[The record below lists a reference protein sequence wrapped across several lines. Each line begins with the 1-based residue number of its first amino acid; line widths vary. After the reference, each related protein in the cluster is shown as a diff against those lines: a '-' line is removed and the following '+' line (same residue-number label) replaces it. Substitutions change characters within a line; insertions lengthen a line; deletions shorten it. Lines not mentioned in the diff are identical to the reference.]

1 MDLLELKLNLMLQRE
16 QWYKEKIMS
25 EANRKFIQ
33 AMQSAY
39 RHEQQEIIKEDN
51 NESN

>member
-1 MDLLELKLNLMLQRE
+1 MDLLELELNLMLQRE

-33 AMQSAY
+33 AMQ
-39 RHEQQEIIKEDN
+39 EINKEDK
-51 NESN
+51 E

>member
-1 MDLLELKLNLMLQRE
+1 MDLLELELELNLMLQRE

-33 AMQSAY
+33 AMQ
-39 RHEQQEIIKEDN
+39 EIIKEDK
-51 NESN
+51 E